1 MFKKRHNIKEVE
13 EGKYLS
19 PKFDENGLIPVITT
33 DFQTGDILMHGYM
46 NVEALKKTIE
56 TKEAQRIEELQAAAK
71 IKRDEHK
78 QLEAIINTLREKLEV
93 KDEDK
98 N

>member
-1 MFKKRHNIKEVE
+1 MFKKRENVADIE
-13 EGKYLS
+13 EGNLLS
-19 PKFDENGLIPVITT
+19 PKFDNDGLIPVITMCHKT
-33 DFQTGDILMHGYM
+33 KEILMHGYM
-46 NVEALKKTIE
+46 NVGSLKKTIE
-56 TKEAQRIEELQAAAK
+56 TKEAQRIEELQVAAK
-71 IKRDEHK
+71 IKRDEHS